1 MSRAGFHFQSRL
13 RRSFRA
19 WPHGVADSW
28 GSASLHPRLLSNAP
42 SALKSRY
49 FRPQSKPV
57 STDQE
62 NRPPGSNII
71 TDTASFSDL
80 SFLFATNVEID
91 PELIKAALSLG
102 GKRSKRAVI
111 DEALREYVL
120 RRQQRDIIK
129 LFGSIDYDESY
140 DYKKQRSRR

>member
-1 MSRAGFHFQSRL
+1 MF
-13 RRSFRA
+13 
-19 WPHGVADSW
+19 PNADGAKFLSPG
-28 GSASLHPRLLSNAP
+28 GSGL
-42 SALKSRY
+42 ALCDPMCDIAR
-49 FRPQSKPV
+49 V
-57 STDQE
+57 
-62 NRPPGSNII
+62 
-71 TDTASFSDL
+71 
-80 SFLFATNVEID
+80 ATNAEID

-120 RRQQRDIIK
+120 RRQQRDVIK

>member
-1 MSRAGFHFQSRL
+1 MDLRRL
-13 RRSFRA
+13 RRSITSLID
-19 WPHGVADSW
+19 HGEVGRQKAGVQEL
-28 GSASLHPRLLSNAP
+28 GSCGIQARSRETSQPLGAGLVLCDLLCD
-42 SALKSRY
+42 
-49 FRPQSKPV
+49 V
-57 STDQE
+57 MHM
-62 NRPPGSNII
+62 
-71 TDTASFSDL
+71 
-80 SFLFATNVEID
+80 ATNVEID

-120 RRQQRDIIK
+120 RRQQRDVIK

>member
-1 MSRAGFHFQSRL
+1 MVWPIPGAPLRSTPGFYQTRL
-13 RRSFRA
+13 RRLRVDILGRS
-19 WPHGVADSW
+19 P
-28 GSASLHPRLLSNAP
+28 
-42 SALKSRY
+42 
-49 FRPQSKPV
+49 
-57 STDQE
+57 
-62 NRPPGSNII
+62 NRFQRIRKTVHPGSNII

>member
-1 MSRAGFHFQSRL
+1 MDQRRL
-13 RRSFRA
+13 RRSITLLIDLCKKFGGLCYTHIFLGEGQVPFR
-19 WPHGVADSW
+19 PTSLCKCRRRKISQPDG
-28 GSASLHPRLLSNAP
+28 ASL
-42 SALKSRY
+42 ALCD
-49 FRPQSKPV
+49 PMC
-57 STDQE
+57 D
-62 NRPPGSNII
+62 IMHM
-71 TDTASFSDL
+71 
-80 SFLFATNVEID
+80 ATNVEID

-120 RRQQRDIIK
+120 RRQQRDVIK